1 MNLVL
6 PFQPMRPWHTH
17 PRETIAVGVLSAAL
31 LALAGVS
38 GATPAFPSFGSEPEA
53 EAQSAIPL
61 SKPLPNQI
69 RDLPPDAALA
79 LNAKIP
85 VANGPNPAAIPF
97 NISKSSGDA
106 RARALECLTSAIYYE
121 AAQEPTEGQRAV
133 AQVVL
138 NRVRHPAF
146 PNSVCGVVYEGSTRP
161 TGCQFT
167 FTCDGS
173 MARAPMPDLWN
184 RARKVADEALK
195 GAVFAPVGLATH
207 YHANYVVPYW
217 ASSLVKT
224 SIEGAHIFYR
234 WPGGWGRPAAFN
246 DRWTGTE
253 GSPAALRLAALNTPH
268 IVTPLK
274 PTQTAVEKLQAA
286 GAKVIEGKDGRVR
299 LLFTPE
305 ARDLANKVKVT
316 PYVQR
321 VAASDNLK
329 FALDGGAPQGER
341 PFGRSPEGVGNAA
354 EQVMPGAS
362 PPSESAASTAK

>member
-1 MNLVL
+1 MQLTL
-6 PFQPMRPWHTH
+6 PFEPARPWRTH
-17 PRETIAVGVLSAAL
+17 PRETIAVGLLGAAL

-38 GATPAFPSFGSEPEA
+38 GATPAFPGFGADAQPEA
-53 EAQSAIPL
+53 QAALPPD
-61 SKPLPNQI
+61 KPLPDQI
-69 RDLPPDAALA
+69 RDLAPETALKV
-79 LNAKIP
+79 NATIP
-85 VANGPNPAAIPF
+85 LATGPNPAALPF
-97 NISKSSGDA
+97 ALGKASGET

-121 AAQEPTEGQRAV
+121 AAQEPTDGQRAV

-173 MARAPMPDLWN
+173 MARAPLPDLWN

-195 GAVFAPVGLATH
+195 GAVYAPVGLATH

-224 SIEGAHIFYR
+224 SVEGAHIFYR

-246 DRWTGTE
+246 DRWTGSE
-253 GSPAALRLAALNTPH
+253 GNPAALRLAALNAPH
-268 IVTPLK
+268 SASPLK
-274 PTQTAVEKLQAA
+274 ATETAVEKLEAA
-286 GAKVIEGKDGRVR
+286 GAKVIEGKDGRIR
-299 LLFTPE
+299 MLFTPQARE
-305 ARDLANKVKVT
+305 AVEKIKHVD
-316 PYVQR
+316 YVQR

-329 FALDGGAPQGER
+329 FALDGGTPSDER
-341 PFGRSPEGVGNAA
+341 PFGRTSEGVGT
-354 EQVMPGAS
+354 G
-362 PPSESAASTAK
+362 AASSTAQ

>member
-1 MNLVL
+1 MNLAL
-6 PFQPMRPWHTH
+6 PFQPVRPWRTH
-17 PRETIAVGVLSAAL
+17 PRETVAVGILGAAL

-38 GATPAFPSFGSEPEA
+38 GATPAFPPFGSEPEA
-53 EAQSAIPL
+53 EAQPAIPL
-61 SKPLPNQI
+61 AKPLPNQI
-69 RDLPPDAALA
+69 RDLPPDTALA

-85 VANGPNPAAIPF
+85 LASGPNPAARPF
-97 NISKSSGDA
+97 NIGKSSGDA

-184 RARKVADEALK
+184 RARMVADEALK
-195 GAVFAPVGLATH
+195 GTVFAPVGLATH

-234 WPGGWGRPAAFN
+234 WPGGWGQPAAFN

-253 GSPAALRLAALNTPH
+253 GSPAALRLAALNAPH
-268 IVTPLK
+268 TITPLR
-274 PTQTAVEKLQAA
+274 PAQTAVEKLEAA
-286 GAKVIEGKDGRVR
+286 GAKVIEGKDGRLR

-305 ARDLANKVKVT
+305 ARDVANKVKVT

-321 VAASDNLK
+321 VSASDNLK
-329 FALDGGAPQGER
+329 FALDGGTPQGER
-341 PFGRSPEGVGNAA
+341 PFGRSPEGAGNAA
-354 EQVMPGAS
+354 EPVLPGAS
-362 PPSESAASTAK
+362 LRSASATSTAK

>member
-6 PFQPMRPWHTH
+6 PFQPVRPWRTH
-17 PRETIAVGVLSAAL
+17 PRETIAVGLLGAAL

-38 GATPAFPSFGSEPEA
+38 GATPTFPSFGAAEEVAEPA
-53 EAQSAIPL
+53 VPL
-61 SKPLPNQI
+61 VKPLPDQI
-69 RDLPPDAALA
+69 RDLAPEAALQV
-79 LNAKIP
+79 NATIP
-85 VANGPNPAAIPF
+85 LANGPNPAAVPF
-97 NISKSSGDA
+97 TFGKTSGEA

-121 AAQEPTEGQRAV
+121 AAQEPTDGQRGV
-133 AQVVL
+133 AQVIL

-146 PNSVCGVVYEGSTRP
+146 PNSNCGVVYEGSTRV

-184 RARKVADEALK
+184 RARRVAGEALN

-234 WPGGWGRPAAFN
+234 WPGNWGRPASFN
-246 DRWTGTE
+246 DRWTGSE
-253 GSPAALRLAALNTPH
+253 GNPAALRLAALNAPH
-268 IVTPLK
+268 SITPLTK
-274 PTQTAVEKLQAA
+274 TETAVAKLEAA
-286 GAKVIEGKDGRVR
+286 GARVIEGRDGRVR
-299 LLFTPE
+299 LLFTPQARE
-305 ARDLANKVKVT
+305 AVEKVKHVD
-316 PYVQR
+316 YVQR

-329 FALDGGAPQGER
+329 FALDGGAPADDR
-341 PFGRSPEGVGNAA
+341 PFGRATEGAGTK
-354 EQVMPGAS
+354 
-362 PPSESAASTAK
+362 AASSTAPSTRPQLAESGGL